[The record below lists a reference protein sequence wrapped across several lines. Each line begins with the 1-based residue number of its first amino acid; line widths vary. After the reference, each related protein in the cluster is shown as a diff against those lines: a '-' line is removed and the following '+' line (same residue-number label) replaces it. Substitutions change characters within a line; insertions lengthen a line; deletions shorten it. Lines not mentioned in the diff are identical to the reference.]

1 MEQTALIIQP
11 SNQVYDDAAFQSAL
25 ALWAEVTTRPT
36 SGRRAE
42 LQHDKRMAVQ
52 SFFAVTHRAPHQ
64 VTPVEVNLWRE
75 RMEAQGLKP
84 ATVYARLSRLSSFY
98 EWALRDTQLSRQII
112 SNPVKL
118 ARPKAPRA
126 YQTESVSALT
136 DAQLQALVEVVK
148 NAAATGSLA
157 AKRDYAILLFFLLSG
172 MRRSEVIGLRGGQV
186 REREGVL
193 LVRSVVKGGDY
204 IERELDD
211 PLLREALHDYLT
223 AAKRMEAL
231 KVNAPLWTR
240 HDRAG
245 KPGAML
251 SSHAF
256 AHNLKQYARQAG
268 IEHIHIHQTRHTFA
282 RIVAEESGSMAET
295 QDALGHRN
303 LATTRV
309 YVQRVAVK
317 RDKFSHKVARRLVKI
332 SVK

>member
-1 MEQTALIIQP
+1 MEQTALIVQP
-11 SNQVYDDAAFQSAL
+11 SGQVYDDAAFQSAL
-25 ALWAEVTTRPT
+25 TLWAEVTTRPT

-52 SFFAVTHRAPHQ
+52 SFFAFIHRAPHQ
-64 VTPVEVNLWRE
+64 VTPIEVNLWRE

-84 ATVYARLSRLSSFY
+84 ATEYARLSRLSSFY
-98 EWALRDTQLSRQII
+98 EWALRDAQLSQVLI

-126 YQTESVSALT
+126 YQTESVSSLT
-136 DAQLQALVEVVK
+136 DDQLQDLVEVVHA
-148 NAAATGSLA
+148 AAATGSLV
-157 AKRDYAILLFFLLSG
+157 AKRDYAILLFFFLSG
-172 MRRSEVIGLRGGQV
+172 MRRSEIIGLRGGQV
-186 REREGVL
+186 KILKGALRVKSL
-193 LVRSVVKGGDY
+193 VKGGDY
-204 IERELDD
+204 VERELEE
-211 PLLREALHDYLT
+211 PLLLEALLDYL
-223 AAKRMEAL
+223 
-231 KVNAPLWTR
+231 KVAERSQVFKTNAPLWTR

-245 KPGAML
+245 KPGAPL

-256 AHNLKQYARQAG
+256 AHNLKQYARQAD

-282 RIVAEESGSMAET
+282 RIVAEESGSMTET

-317 RDKFSHKVARRLVKI
+317 RDKSSRKVMQRLSKP
-332 SVK
+332 KNT

>member
-11 SNQVYDDAAFQSAL
+11 SQGSYEDVALQTAL

-52 SFFAVTHRAPHQ
+52 SFFAFIQRAPHQ
-64 VTPVEVNLWRE
+64 FTPIEVNRWRE

-98 EWALRDTQLSRQII
+98 EWALRDAQLSRQII

-136 DAQLQALVEVVK
+136 DAQLQDLLVVVQ
-148 NAAATGSLA
+148 AAATTGSLV
-157 AKRDYAILLFFLLSG
+157 AKRDYAIMLFFFLSG

-186 REREGVL
+186 RILNGVL
-193 LVRSVVKGGDY
+193 RVKSLVKGGDY
-204 IERELDD
+204 VEREIDD
-211 PLLREALHDYLT
+211 PLLLEALHDYLK
-223 AAKRMEAL
+223 AAERTQAL

-245 KPGAML
+245 KPGAPL

-256 AHNLKQYARQAG
+256 AHNLKQYAKQAG

-282 RIVAEESGSMAET
+282 RIVAEESGSMSET

-317 RDKFSHKVARRLVKI
+317 KDKFSRKVAQRLSKP
-332 SVK
+332 KNT

>member
-11 SNQVYDDAAFQSAL
+11 SQGSCEDVALQTAL

-36 SGRRAE
+36 SGRRDE

-52 SFFAVTHRAPHQ
+52 TFFAFIQRAPHQ
-64 VTPVEVNLWRE
+64 VTPVEVNRWRE
-75 RMEAQGLKP
+75 QMEAQGLKP

-98 EWALRDTQLSRQII
+98 EWARRDAQIGQQII

-204 IERELDD
+204 VERELDD
-211 PLLREALHDYLT
+211 PLLREALHNYLT
-223 AAKRMEAL
+223 AAKRMETL

-282 RIVAEESGSMAET
+282 RIVAEESGSMTET

-317 RDKFSHKVARRLVKI
+317 RDKFSRKVANRIKLR
-332 SVK
+332 S